1 MFNDWENKRTAH
13 RLYWDLAANLLSIFG
28 LFETGAD
35 LVRALPPRTPTLW
48 INRRMKKSTSCF
60 TGCLIVDAPDAQC
73 SRWMLRMYDRV
84 VVGSV
89 VHTHEDRTYIKH
101 QNDAAPLAPSGEEE
115 AGWQRAASNQLHGM
129 KKKKVW
135 TVLRPN
141 CLKSLISKFALH
153 TWQGNLRLLGNK
165 IDRRPE
171 LAINIGIRTR

>member
-1 MFNDWENKRTAH
+1 MVQELSNSHRSHQLRQSAMFNDWENKRTAH

-28 LFETGAD
+28 LFEAGAD

-73 SRWMLRMYDRV
+73 SRWMLLMYDRV

-101 QNDAAPLAPSGEEE
+101 QNYAAPLAPPVKRRQVYSVL
-115 AGWQRAASNQLHGM
+115 RVTSNM
-129 KKKKVW
+129 ERKKKS
-135 TVLRPN
+135 LN
-141 CLKSLISKFALH
+141 CVAAQL
-153 TWQGNLRLLGNK
+153 
-165 IDRRPE
+165 P
-171 LAINIGIRTR
+171 